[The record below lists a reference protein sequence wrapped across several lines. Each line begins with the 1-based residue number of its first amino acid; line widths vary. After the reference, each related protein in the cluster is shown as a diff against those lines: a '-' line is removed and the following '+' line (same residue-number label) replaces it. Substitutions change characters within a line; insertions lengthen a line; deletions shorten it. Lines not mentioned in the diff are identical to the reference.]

1 MSLNDL
7 QKTEG
12 RLSSDRS
19 DAGTICVR
27 CGACLSVCPVYD
39 VTRHERVSPRGKYR
53 LITEIID
60 EGLNFVPES
69 QGSGKNLLPVKV
81 LETLKDCLQCGACG
95 YICPAGVEV
104 NALVRS
110 ARGASYAKGLSIPWW
125 LWDILRGRRLTP
137 FLTKLLCSIPGTSG
151 LVWRLLGLTDRT
163 SRDEKSLHFEMPSLS
178 QRPALSRRHVRLLDP
193 SYGVDPSSGP
203 RIALFLGCIQNYL
216 YPEVAEAIIRCLGG
230 KVLVPLGQGCCGM
243 PAWSGGAQETAK
255 ELVIQNLKAFEKA
268 RADFIVTG
276 CAACASMIK
285 EWPKLFSKEDVKKE
299 IAINLASKVKEFS
312 QLIVELKVLPPRE
325 SRSCSTA
332 VTYHAPCH
340 QRFDLGGV
348 GESEGLLD
356 RMFSD
361 AFRPMSHECCGQGG
375 HISIGNPELAWQIFE
390 KRLSALD
397 RTGASTVV
405 TTCSGCLLQ
414 WRAGT
419 AHQTGGPRVL
429 HLAELID
436 GLGSAD

>member
-1 MSLNDL
+1 M
-7 QKTEG
+7 
-12 RLSSDRS
+12 
-19 DAGTICVR
+19 
-27 CGACLSVCPVYD
+27 CPVYD
-39 VTRHERVSPRGKYR
+39 VTRHERFSPRGKYR
-53 LITEIID
+53 LIAEIIGKGPGSAP
-60 EGLNFVPES
+60 EG
-69 QGSGKNLLPVKV
+69 QGPGKNVLPFKV

-95 YICPAGVEV
+95 YICPAGVEI

-110 ARGASYAKGLSIPWW
+110 ARGASYAKGLSTPWW
-125 LWDILRGRRLTP
+125 LWDILKSRRLTP
-137 FLTKLLCSIPGTSG
+137 LLAKLLGGIPGTSG
-151 LVWRLLGLTDRT
+151 LVWRLLGLTGRT
-163 SRDEKSLHFEMPSLS
+163 SRDEKPPHFEMPSLA
-178 QRPALSRRHVRLLDP
+178 QRPALSRRYFRLLDP
-193 SYGVDPSSGP
+193 SRGADSRPGP
-203 RIALFLGCIQNYL
+203 RIALFLGCVQNYL
-216 YPEVAEAIIRCLGG
+216 YPEVAEAMIRCLGG

-243 PAWSGGAQETAK
+243 PAWSAGAQETAK
-255 ELVIQNLKAFEKA
+255 ELVLQNLKAFEKA

-276 CAACASMIK
+276 CAACASMIR
-285 EWPKLFSKEDVKKE
+285 EWPKLFSEKDPKKE
-299 IAINLASKVKEFS
+299 VAGNLADKVREFS
-312 QLIVELKVLPPRE
+312 RLVVELKVLSHRE
-325 SRSCSTA
+325 SRDRSVT

-375 HISIGNPELAWQIFE
+375 LFSIGNPELAWQIFE
-390 KRLSALD
+390 KRLSAWD

-436 GLGSAD
+436 NSAEKTQSGG

>member
-1 MSLNDL
+1 M
-7 QKTEG
+7 
-12 RLSSDRS
+12 
-19 DAGTICVR
+19 
-27 CGACLSVCPVYD
+27 CPVYD
-39 VTRHERVSPRGKYR
+39 VTRHERFSPRGKYR
-53 LITEIID
+53 LIAEIVGKGPSSAP
-60 EGLNFVPES
+60 EG
-69 QGSGKNLLPVKV
+69 QGSGKNVLPFKV

-95 YICPAGVEV
+95 YICPAGVEL

-110 ARGASYAKGLSIPWW
+110 ARGASYAKGLSTPWW
-125 LWDILRGRRLTP
+125 LWDILKSRRLTP
-137 FLTKLLCSIPGTSG
+137 LLAKLLAGIPGTSG
-151 LVWRLLGLTDRT
+151 LIWRLLGLTGRT
-163 SRDEKSLHFEMPSLS
+163 SRDEKPPHFEMPSLA
-178 QRPALSRRHVRLLDP
+178 QRPALSRRHFRLLDP
-193 SYGVDPSSGP
+193 SCGVDARSGP
-203 RIALFLGCIQNYL
+203 RIALFLGCVQNYL
-216 YPEVAEAIIRCLGG
+216 YPEVAEAMIRCLGG

-243 PAWSGGAQETAK
+243 PAWSAGAQETAK
-255 ELVIQNLKAFEKA
+255 ELVIQNLKAFEEA

-285 EWPKLFSKEDVKKE
+285 EWPKLFSEKDPKKE
-299 IAINLASKVKEFS
+299 VAGNLANKVREFS
-312 QLIVELKVLPPRE
+312 RLVVELKVLPLRE
-325 SRSCSTA
+325 SRDRSVT

-361 AFRPMSHECCGQGG
+361 AFRPMSYECCGQGG
-375 HISIGNPELAWQIFE
+375 LFSIGNPELAWKIFE
-390 KRLSALD
+390 KRLSALE

-419 AHQTGGPRVL
+419 ACQTGGPRVL

-436 GLGSAD
+436 DYRAHSHVGGGIHKR